1 MKVTEDVRQLFM
13 DARDQAGEKYKSEI
27 NAQRDIKNPDE
38 AVCQQ
43 SNPAGAYFIRTIITI

>member
-1 MKVTEDVRQLFM
+1 MTEDVCQLFM

-27 NAQRDIKNPDE
+27 NAQRDNKNPDE